1 MKKKFYLCVVTLL
14 LGMTYAA
21 AQSDGNPSNFEGETT
36 SKVHSVTKMK
46 SQVLTKNVLA
56 KVILKSVMKKYID
69 NSPVNYTGTYN
80 ITSIA
85 KGNKTKNKTKVIT
98 EYNNSVVINTI
109 DGDEQKIITYYPY
122 VNKGYYQTLSI
133 ADNKKKV
140 WEMQQGKAEKT
151 GETIEILG
159 RKCEVYKMIHQVT
172 TDTLDTKSTTTMHNY
187 FAVCDDPSLPTID
200 LEAFP
205 GVKGTPLKFTNNTA
219 SQISN
224 NMLNVDFTMSLAT
237 LVTSI
242 TPRPVDDSE
251 FEVPSNIKLY
261 DQVKDAKQ
269 VQKIIEENIAYMKKN
284 GLWKEESSEE
294 SKIYDNLN
302 EEWDY

>member
-14 LGMTYAA
+14 FGMTYAA
-21 AQSDGNPSNFEGETT
+21 AQGDGNSSKFEGEAT

-80 ITSIA
+80 ITSIT
-85 KGNKTKNKTKVIT
+85 KGNKTKAIT
-98 EYNNSVVINTI
+98 EYNNSVMITTI
-109 DGDEQKIITYYPY
+109 DGDEQKMITYYPY
-122 VNKGYYQTLSI
+122 VNKGYYRTVNL
-133 ADNKKKV
+133 ADNKKKLG
-140 WEMQQGKAEKT
+140 EMQQGKAEKT

-159 RKCEVYKMIHQVT
+159 RKCEVYKVIHQVT
-172 TDTLDTKSTTTMHNY
+172 TDTLDTKSTTTIHNY
-187 FAVCDDPSLPTID
+187 FAVCDDPSLPAID
-200 LEAFP
+200 QEAFP

-261 DQVKDAKQ
+261 DQIKDAKQ
-269 VQKIIEENIAYMKKN
+269 ALKIEEENIAYMKKN

-302 EEWDY
+302 QEWDY

>member
-21 AQSDGNPSNFEGETT
+21 AQSDGNPSNFEGEAT

-80 ITSIA
+80 ITSIT
-85 KGNKTKNKTKVIT
+85 KGNKTKAIT
-98 EYNNSVVINTI
+98 EYNNSVMITTI
-109 DGDEQKIITYYPY
+109 DGDEQKMITYYPY
-122 VNKGYYQTLSI
+122 VNKGYYRTVNL
-133 ADNKKKV
+133 ADNKKKLG
-140 WEMQQGKAEKT
+140 EMQQGKAEKT

-159 RKCEVYKMIHQVT
+159 RKCEVYKVIHQVT
-172 TDTLDTKSTTTMHNY
+172 TDTLDTKSTTTIHNY
-187 FAVCDDPSLPTID
+187 FAVCDDPSLPAID
-200 LEAFP
+200 QEAFP

-261 DQVKDAKQ
+261 DQIKDAKQ
-269 VQKIIEENIAYMKKN
+269 ALKIEEENIAYMKKN

-302 EEWDY
+302 QEWDY

>member
-14 LGMTYAA
+14 FGMTYAA
-21 AQSDGNPSNFEGETT
+21 AQGDGNSSKFEGEAT

-56 KVILKSVMKKYID
+56 KVILKSIMKKYID

-80 ITSIA
+80 ITSIT
-85 KGNKTKNKTKVIT
+85 KGNKTKAIT
-98 EYNNSVVINTI
+98 EYNNSVMITTI
-109 DGDEQKIITYYPY
+109 DGDEQKMITYYPY
-122 VNKGYYQTLSI
+122 VNKGYYRTVNL
-133 ADNKKKV
+133 ADNKKKLG
-140 WEMQQGKAEKT
+140 EMQQGKAEKT

-159 RKCEVYKMIHQVT
+159 RKCEVYKVIHQVT
-172 TDTLDTKSTTTMHNY
+172 TDTLDTKSTTTIHNY
-187 FAVCDDPSLPTID
+187 FAVCDDPSLPAID
-200 LEAFP
+200 QEAFP

-261 DQVKDAKQ
+261 DQIKDAKQ
-269 VQKIIEENIAYMKKN
+269 ALKIEEENIAYMKKN

-302 EEWDY
+302 QEWDY

>member
-14 LGMTYAA
+14 FGMTYAA
-21 AQSDGNPSNFEGETT
+21 AQSDGNSSKFEGEST

-85 KGNKTKNKTKVIT
+85 KGNKTKVIT
-98 EYNNSVVINTI
+98 EYNNSVVITTI
-109 DGDEQKIITYYPY
+109 DGDEQKMITYYPY
-122 VNKGYYQTLSI
+122 VNKGYYQTVSL
-133 ADNKKKV
+133 ADAKKKAG
-140 WEMQQGKAEKT
+140 EMQQGKAEKT

-187 FAVCDDPSLPTID
+187 FAVCDDPSLPAID
-200 LEAFP
+200 QEAFP

-261 DQVKDAKQ
+261 DQIKDAKQ
-269 VQKIIEENIAYMKKN
+269 VLKITEENIAYMKKN

-302 EEWDY
+302 QEWDY

>member
-14 LGMTYAA
+14 FGMTYAA
-21 AQSDGNPSNFEGETT
+21 AQGDGNSSKFEGEAT

-80 ITSIA
+80 ITSIT
-85 KGNKTKNKTKVIT
+85 KGNKTKAIT
-98 EYNNSVVINTI
+98 EYNNSVMITTI
-109 DGDEQKIITYYPY
+109 DGDEQKMITYYPY
-122 VNKGYYQTLSI
+122 VNKGYYRTVNL
-133 ADNKKKV
+133 ADNKKKLG
-140 WEMQQGKAEKT
+140 EMQQGKAEKT

-159 RKCEVYKMIHQVT
+159 RKCEVYKVIHQVT
-172 TDTLDTKSTTTMHNY
+172 TDTLDTKSTTTIHNY
-187 FAVCDDPSLPTID
+187 FAVCDDPSLPAID
-200 LEAFP
+200 QEAFP

-219 SQISN
+219 SQISS

-251 FEVPSNIKLY
+251 FEVPSNIKLF

-269 VQKIIEENIAYMKKN
+269 VQKIEEENIAYMKKN

-302 EEWDY
+302 QEWDY

>member
-14 LGMTYAA
+14 FGMTYAA
-21 AQSDGNPSNFEGETT
+21 AQGDGNSSKFEGEAT

-46 SQVLTKNVLA
+46 SQVLTKNILA
-56 KVILKSVMKKYID
+56 KVILKSIMKKYID

-80 ITSIA
+80 ITSIT
-85 KGNKTKNKTKVIT
+85 KGNKTKAIT
-98 EYNNSVVINTI
+98 EYNNSVMITTI
-109 DGDEQKIITYYPY
+109 DGDEQKMITYYPY
-122 VNKGYYQTLSI
+122 VNKGYYRTVNL
-133 ADNKKKV
+133 ADNKKKLG
-140 WEMQQGKAEKT
+140 EMQQGKAEKT

-159 RKCEVYKMIHQVT
+159 RKCEVYKVIHQVT
-172 TDTLDTKSTTTMHNY
+172 TDTLDTKSTTTIHNY
-187 FAVCDDPSLPTID
+187 FAVCDDPSLPAID
-200 LEAFP
+200 QEAFP

-261 DQVKDAKQ
+261 DQIKDAKQ
-269 VQKIIEENIAYMKKN
+269 ALKIEEENIAYMKKN

-302 EEWDY
+302 QEWDY